1 MRHTYDATGLLKDA
15 GLVGASA
22 AGTVGGVAKIYD
34 AGQARLD
41 AVAVVDVS
49 AIEVGTGDE
58 SYYILIQGSD
68 SATFATNIVN
78 LATLHLGHISTF
90 QGGATVQPTAGRYE
104 VQVWNEVNGTLY
116 RYIRVYTVVA
126 GTIAT
131 GVNFSCWLATD
142 DI

>member
-15 GLVGASA
+15 GLVAATA

-34 AGQARLD
+34 AGYGRINAQAVL
-41 AVAVVDVS
+41 DVS

-58 SYYILIQGSD
+58 SFIVIIQGSTD
-68 SATFATNIVN
+68 AAFGSNVVN
-78 LATLHLGHISTF
+78 LAQAQFGHISTF
-90 QGGATVQPTAGRYE
+90 PGGASVQPTAGRYE
-104 VQVWNEVNGTLY
+104 VAVWNEVNGTLY
-116 RYIRVYTVVA
+116 RYLRIYTVVA

-131 GVNFSCWLATD
+131 GINYKAFLATR